1 MAEQARSSRRRK
13 RRSIVELMRGDIIR
27 LVASSQINKNIY
39 FIDYIDETSIRLIA
53 DMRTTESDTTSTFQ
67 NPNPVLTLELR
78 NGRFPSE
85 FQIESIELLYRN
97 EKEQGYARQ
106 RGLVPGKWIEIE
118 YITEDEIILMVYG
131 EIVSLP
137 DDTDCI
143 GISVYMDQK
152 QQEQER
158 TEAPIIYIDFEFK
171 GLSEDL
177 HIRSIKVCNKPKSL
191 VKEQEEVATQ
201 KQREK
206 IDQAREEEKEQEEI
220 DDAQKEEQDQDEE
233 TQSQYA
239 KVNLEFQK
247 SPPGPIDRSPAQQ
260 VLIDEGDRI
269 AITFGSSG
277 EDDASPVVFIKEVSR
292 YYSLEEQQQQLLEAL
307 IDMAPTS
314 KSHHLASTKEYGRMI
329 ERYTQ
334 LRETY
339 SVQTDHGNLVRRPYY
354 GDGFKPM
361 MHALLVESIQKDGM
375 DFNFTNDW
383 LMPIYVQKRI
393 MYCMDAREETLF
405 ENSSDAEII
414 NAVDRII
421 KDQTEYEQYDTGKS
435 YFSAYLNNIRMNT
448 TPYSISDDTTT
459 LYKPLFKSS
468 SLQCFS
474 TGASNVKSMLVPA
487 FNKSKTWSTCFNM
500 CRYIGGDSIPEYPAG
515 FMVRPYPFVY
525 YSSMKSHD
533 STIMDKTNAHL
544 ITESSDPLGTSSYH
558 WWSLGSGSFGDNGI
572 DERIERACASMFKK
586 HSVDLRPNQSEKD
599 LVPYHERFAN
609 TMQTEMYF
617 SKKFN
622 QTALYNMVP
631 FTEELANKVM
641 SYYKNYYTALTPHIL
656 IKSLSP
662 FFIQPEHITQQTFSI
677 FSAFIREHVKVF
689 KSTMKFM
696 KRKYE
701 AYESFAYTGFGTGN
715 GPSINAIYA
724 LLTDPKVAKSIK
736 VIEESSKSKSTSKK
750 DASSQNSV
758 FDTTV
763 VSKYPIK
770 EWMVKGGDQQKI
782 LSNSEVLSRMFFVDF
797 GRCLMNEVIQLNM
810 IGDNNLY
817 GVNVTGVIEHF
828 VSEAEKAAGVV
839 NAVKDA
845 TDVKTGNKEPKNG
858 KFILAKRYENM
869 GDLNADNEASPHVP
883 ISYDVAYDSTD
894 YEFIRKYEKERRNMP
909 EDVFKAFLIDKFQ
922 HMQQTKRKQKMTV
935 VECAFEVDSMI
946 SGRRLVRAG
955 SKDRA
960 VVEFSGPVSLPGE
973 ATGEDSTL
981 NMDAYDPKPNPN
993 PEEGEG
999 EGGVSKEYRYRYYKL
1014 RSNGT
1019 WELDD
1024 TIPTSITPENTEFF
1038 GNIVPGAIVMKN
1050 NCLSTDTGITAES
1063 STVVTSLA
1071 KANLISKITHEFDGI
1086 IETKQDEFQKVFSE
1100 KVDYYYYR
1108 LGAEMVIQIKKQM
1121 DAMNKQYRLGQDAK
1135 ARHDAAASTSVANM
1149 AISPHRDILN
1159 AYLGNGSFPRMQ
1171 ELIISFAQNYTRKA
1185 NRPCVGTPAP
1195 TEHSSAE
1202 ENAEAVDS
1210 AIETESCEWLY
1221 CKDSGAKLM
1230 PTWLLEK
1237 ASAYIND
1244 SSGELSYVNVMDRIC
1259 RDYGVIEGAVWV
1271 DGKKCKSGLV
1281 IMPLAFSTYE
1291 GIDEQGFKI
1300 KSHSVISMDDDDD
1313 ILLGG
1318 AKGGRRDDDD
1328 NRLQEQAYIQRINSK
1343 FENSSA
1349 HKINDIV
1356 TPVLKLGLGIA
1367 PDRNGLRQ
1375 RIITSVIHT
1384 ISKLNDSLFMSEK
1397 VYAAEN
1403 SQKKA
1408 YPSYESYRDRVIVMT
1423 TLAHIIVVIQST
1435 IPDIRPS
1442 KTFRNCKTTFRGF
1455 PLDSDGGGDK
1465 CIEYIACIA
1474 TGIKDASKDVWIP
1487 VLSFKVD
1494 RYVSDIKTILKK
1506 ILKDETDGH
1515 LDKMLTDKR
1524 SYLQQEMLR
1533 ETQLEQYRQ
1542 NTEDRVQKWTQF
1554 LPLPYELKV
1563 RAPEPVTREM
1573 QSSFLKALKNGTHS
1587 QHEQMDVLHS
1597 KIMHYSLYIQNL
1609 IQDWIKTGGGG
1620 KVSLILFTDDHRPA
1634 TENACCDD
1642 MILASPRANASP
1654 ENKSASTVLEYLIM
1668 HANGNIREFNWQ
1680 IERLGKELAMVN
1692 RSSKSYILSI
1702 DPSLAK
1708 QSSLELST
1716 VDPFSKSAAAV
1727 ASYPYSVE
1735 TIIRGFIHFFKLD
1748 YPNAYIHPK
1757 LESLRGQVPEN
1768 YDPRAEFSDKMVKL
1782 KTSNMEDRF
1791 SEVLETV
1798 NRVSMLD
1805 APSTLGGDGKNL
1817 FELKSFV
1824 KRNQMFPSS
1833 AIADHVRHFANVGIS
1848 PETIFKLMKK
1858 YSIPDGAVMTDAL
1871 SSDIFDSIKELD
1883 IYDPFKYTLTELIP
1897 EMNIFSEDI
1906 RSGLYEIVDSVE
1918 MEEISRL
1925 QDSVLEML
1933 SNACEVSRSV
1943 IRANIVEDRR
1953 PTALERRT
1961 GKDKHAASSPEQV
1974 MEFIE
1979 LLDRYEGDEMYE
1991 NKRTLHHSRDESGP
2005 AIFKFIAFIKNAVRF
2020 MLQTVPGLLI
2030 TSETGNDKDKYVS
2043 SKHWK
2048 FGTAH
2053 NTDIST
2059 CIDVQYTGLSMFRD
2073 DPEIMRHMRTMDTGS
2088 VHKNAGYM
2096 ILQLVN
2102 TIPFA
2107 LDGRNKLSV
2116 DLVKKL
2122 YTYLFYKTIELYVG
2136 NESSGSGSVFMARE
2150 RERERQKEGGNLSV
2164 IGNIDSGILRDEFVF
2179 LSDGIAPRA
2188 KRRELLIAVMGNVI
2202 KMKSHNSVS
2211 TVEMREIM
2219 AGIRRKE
2226 TEDMRYAFYMTS
2238 ASTKTDA
2245 FQIKKTMLKLRIG
2258 EYSVGA
2264 QVGYR
2269 KYDRD
2274 FDERERDARNA
2285 RLAEGGGDPNL
2296 SVEAFEDDI
2305 RKQTESNG
2313 IVDGQ
2318 QAIAPMDGDE
2328 FDRDQLM
2335 RNEIEIINAC

>member
-53 DMRTTESDTTSTFQ
+53 DMRTTASDAASTFQ
-67 NPNPVLTLELR
+67 NPTPVLTLELT

-85 FQIESIELLYRN
+85 LEIESIELLYRN

-118 YITEDEIILMVYG
+118 YITEKDDVTLMVYG
-131 EIVSLP
+131 EILSLP

-143 GISVYMDQK
+143 GISVYADQ
-152 QQEQER
+152 QDQEQEGR
-158 TEAPIIYIDFEFK
+158 EAPFIYIDFGFK

-177 HIRSIKVCNKPKSL
+177 HIRSIKVCNKPRSL
-191 VKEQEEVATQ
+191 VKEQEELAKQ

-206 IDQAREEEKEQEEI
+206 IDQAREEEQQEIEARKEDDDDNEEQE
-220 DDAQKEEQDQDEE
+220 QDEASR
-233 TQSQYA
+233 SQYA

-247 SPPGPIDRSPAQQ
+247 SPPGPIDGSPAQKI
-260 VLIDEGDRI
+260 LIDEGDRI
-269 AITFGSSG
+269 AITFGSAE
-277 EDDASPVVFIKEVSR
+277 EDDASPVVFIKEISR

-339 SVQTDHGNLVRRPYY
+339 SVQADHGNLVRRPYY
-354 GDGFKPM
+354 GDGYKPM
-361 MHALLVESIQKDGM
+361 MHALLVDGLQKDGM
-375 DFNFTNDW
+375 EINFTNDW
-383 LMPIYVQKRI
+383 LMPIYVQKRTI
-393 MYCMDAREETLF
+393 YCVDAGEETNF
-405 ENSSDAEII
+405 ENSSDADVV
-414 NAVDRII
+414 NVVDRII
-421 KDQTEYEQYDTGKS
+421 KDLAEYEQYYTGKS
-435 YFSAYLNNIRMNT
+435 YYSAYLNSIRMNT
-448 TPYSISDDTTT
+448 TPYSISDDTRT
-459 LYKPLFKSS
+459 LYKPLFKSA

-474 TGASNVKSMLVPA
+474 TGSNIKSMQVPA
-487 FNKSKTWSTCFNM
+487 FNKNKTTCFNM
-500 CRYIGGDSIPEYPAG
+500 CKYVGGDSIPEYPAG
-515 FMVRPYPFVY
+515 FMVRPYPFVS
-525 YSSMKSHD
+525 YSLLKSPG
-533 STIMDKTNAHL
+533 SSIMDKTNARL
-544 ITESSDPLGTSSYH
+544 VVESSDPLGTSSYH
-558 WWSLGSGSFGDNGI
+558 WWSLGSGSFGDSGGSSGR
-572 DERIERACASMFKK
+572 DERTERACASMFKT
-586 HSVDLRPNQSEKD
+586 HSVDLRPGESEKD

-622 QTALYNMVP
+622 RAALYNMVP

-641 SYYKNYYTALTPHIL
+641 SYYKNYYTALSPHIL
-656 IKSLSP
+656 IQSLSP

-701 AYESFAYTGFGTGN
+701 AYESFAYPGFGTGN
-715 GPSINAIYA
+715 GPTLNAIYA
-724 LLTDPKVAKSIK
+724 LLTDPKAAKSGK
-736 VIEESSKSKSTSKK
+736 AIEASSKSKK
-750 DASSQNSV
+750 DKEGSSSHSV

-770 EWMVKGGDQQKI
+770 EWMVKGSDQQKI
-782 LSNSEVLSRMFFVDF
+782 LSTSEVLSRMFFVDF

-810 IGDNNLY
+810 TSDTNLY
-817 GVNVTGVIEHF
+817 GVNVTGVIDHF
-828 VSEAEKAAGVV
+828 VSEAEKAAGIV

-845 TDVKTGNKEPKNG
+845 TDVKTANKEPKNG

-869 GDLNADNEASPHVP
+869 GDLNADNDASPHVP

-894 YEFIRKYEKERRNMP
+894 YEFIRKYEKERRKMP

-922 HMQQTKRKQKMTV
+922 HMQQTKKKQKMTV

-946 SGRRLVRAG
+946 AGRRPVRAG
-955 SKDRA
+955 TKDRA
-960 VVEFSGPVSLPGE
+960 AVEFSGPVSLPGE
-973 ATGEDSTL
+973 ATGDDSVL
-981 NMDAYDPKPNPN
+981 NMDAYDPKPD
-993 PEEGEG
+993 PE
-999 EGGVSKEYRYRYYKL
+999 EGGVSKEYRYYKL

-1024 TIPTSITPENTEFF
+1024 TIPTSITPENMEFF

-1063 STVVTSLA
+1063 SAVVTSLA

-1121 DAMNKQYRLGQDAK
+1121 DAMNKQYRLGQDTK
-1135 ARHDAAASTSVANM
+1135 ARHDAAASTSIANM

-1185 NRPCVGTPAP
+1185 NRSCVGTPAP
-1195 TEHSSAE
+1195 TEHSTE
-1202 ENAEAVDS
+1202 EAAAIESES

-1221 CKDSGAKLM
+1221 CKDSGAKIM
-1230 PTWLLEK
+1230 PAWLLEK
-1237 ASAYIND
+1237 ATAYVND
-1244 SSGELSYVNVMDRIC
+1244 SSGELSYINVMDRIC
-1259 RDYGVIEGAVWV
+1259 REYGVIEGAVWV

-1281 IMPLAFSTYE
+1281 IMPIAFSTYE

-1300 KSHSVISMDDDDD
+1300 KSHSVISMDADDD

-1318 AKGGRRDDDD
+1318 AGGGRRGDDDS
-1328 NRLQEQAYIQRINSK
+1328 RLQEQAYIQRINSK

-1349 HKINDIV
+1349 HKINDVV

-1384 ISKLNDSLFMSEK
+1384 ITKLNDSLFMSEK
-1397 VYAAEN
+1397 IYLAEN
-1403 SQKKA
+1403 SQKKT
-1408 YPSYESYRDRVIVMT
+1408 YPSYESYRDRVTVMT
-1423 TLAHIIVVIQST
+1423 TLAHIIVIIQSA

-1455 PLDSDGGGDK
+1455 PLDGDASGDK
-1465 CIEYIACIA
+1465 CLEYIACIA
-1474 TGIKDASKDVWIP
+1474 TGVKDSSKDVWIP

-1494 RYVSDIKTILKK
+1494 RYVSDIKVILKK

-1524 SYLQQEMLR
+1524 SYLQQEMMR
-1533 ETQLEQYRQ
+1533 ESQHLEQIA
-1542 NTEDRVQKWTQF
+1542 EDRVQKWTQF
-1554 LPLPYELKV
+1554 LPLPYSLNV
-1563 RAPEPVTREM
+1563 RAPSPVTREM
-1573 QSSFLKALKNGTHS
+1573 QESFLKALKNGSHS

-1609 IQDWIKTGGGG
+1609 IQEWIKTGGSG
-1620 KVSLILFTDDHRPA
+1620 KISLILFSDDHRPA

-1642 MILASPRANASP
+1642 MVLVNPASSSSNP
-1654 ENKSASTVLEYLIM
+1654 ENKSAATVLEYFIT
-1668 HANGNIREFNWQ
+1668 HANGNIQEFNWQ

-1692 RSSKSYILSI
+1692 RSSKSYILSF
-1702 DPSLAK
+1702 DPSLVK
-1708 QSSLELST
+1708 SSILELSASAN
-1716 VDPFSKSAAAV
+1716 DPFSKSAAAA
-1727 ASYPYSVE
+1727 ASYPYSEE

-1768 YDPRAEFSDKMVKL
+1768 YDPRAEFADKMAKL

-1791 SEVLETV
+1791 GELLETV

-1805 APSTLGGDGKNL
+1805 AAPS
-1817 FELKSFV
+1817 
-1824 KRNQMFPSS
+1824 
-1833 AIADHVRHFANVGIS
+1833 
-1848 PETIFKLMKK
+1848 
-1858 YSIPDGAVMTDAL
+1858 
-1871 SSDIFDSIKELD
+1871 SIKELD

-1897 EMNIFSEDI
+1897 ELNIFSDSI
-1906 RSGLYEIVDSVE
+1906 QRGLYEIVDSVE

-1925 QDSVLEML
+1925 QDSILEML
-1933 SNACEVSRSV
+1933 SNACQASKTA
-1943 IRANIVEDRR
+1943 IRASIVEDKWSAAR
-1953 PTALERRT
+1953 LERRT
-1961 GKDKHAASSPEQV
+1961 GKDKHNAASSPEQV

-1979 LLDRYEGDEMYE
+1979 LLDKYEGDEMYE
-1991 NKRTLHHSRDESGP
+1991 NKRTLHHSRDESGT
-2005 AIFKFIAFIKNAVRF
+2005 AVLKFISFIKNAVRF

-2030 TSETGNDKDKYVS
+2030 TSEFGNDKDKYVS

-2073 DPEIMRHMRTMDTGS
+2073 DPEIMGHMQTMDTGS

-2116 DLVKKL
+2116 DLVKKI

-2136 NESSGSGSVFMARE
+2136 DEFSGSGSVFMAKERE
-2150 RERERQKEGGNLSV
+2150 REREGEGADLSF
-2164 IGNIDSGILRDEFVF
+2164 IGNIDSGVLRDDLVF

-2245 FQIKKTMLKLRIG
+2245 FLIKKTMLNLRIG

-2285 RLAEGGGDPNL
+2285 RLAEGGGDPNM

-2305 RKQTESNG
+2305 HKQTESN
-2313 IVDGQ
+2313 IMVDGQ
-2318 QAIAPMDGDE
+2318 QAIAPMDGDD